1 MTFEG
6 YKKEKLGF
14 KAANL
19 FISYTL
25 GMAIAYPVLI
35 AVSSVVLP
43 LTIQNVKLWF
53 CKVIPAVIVVF
64 EGWIQVMM
72 VFGSIAALVMD
83 IKQSCTV
90 LLLMSLI
97 GVSLLLFL

>member
-1 MTFEG
+1 
-6 YKKEKLGF
+6 
-14 KAANL
+14 
-19 FISYTL
+19 
-25 GMAIAYPVLI
+25 
-35 AVSSVVLP
+35 
-43 LTIQNVKLWF
+43 
-53 CKVIPAVIVVF
+53 
-64 EGWIQVMM
+64 MM